1 MAWVTIALALK
12 WRETCEFQRLENA
25 IRKVK
30 CRLWYGAYGWDVSY
44 WSNDNMGSRGNK
56 NSEYLLIQDI
66 AVLFNCNDLRERH
79 SERKTE

>member
-1 MAWVTIALALK
+1 MA
-12 WRETCEFQRLENA
+12 
-25 IRKVK
+25 
-30 CRLWYGAYGWDVSY
+30 AYGWDVAY

-79 SERKTE
+79 CERKTE